1 VEDEDADEEDLG
13 LVILKSITEN
23 GEELLSTCDSEEEL
37 KSMILQSL
45 KAMKFIGL
53 A

>member
-1 VEDEDADEEDLG
+1 MGIMITWVERGRRE
-13 LVILKSITEN
+13 
-23 GEELLSTCDSEEEL
+23 SEEEL
-37 KSMILQSL
+37 KDMILQSL